1 MLVKPFSRRKKGF
14 EILYK
19 FPPEESYASFLV
31 WLFVWGLNYFVGKKN
46 KKLYYQFRLL
56 MSYAEIA
63 ERMVKGKLDPQ

>member
-31 WLFVWGLNYFVGKKN
+31 WLFVWGLNYFVGKKIRN
-46 KKLYYQFRLL
+46 Y
-56 MSYAEIA
+56 ITN
-63 ERMVKGKLDPQ
+63 LDF